1 MERIGEV
8 TAVRGEWLEVTFCRP
23 ADCEKCNACH
33 GGQKQTVLRLKGQ
46 AAVGDMA
53 VVEMPTATFMR
64 ASALAYAM
72 PLLCLMAG
80 LLLGS
85 GLFPASADLAG
96 CIGALAGLAVSAL
109 ALKLTERRRRQDA
122 RWQPKLTQIIPKE
135 GANDHGN

>member
-33 GGQKQTVLRLKGQ
+33 GGQKQTVLHLRGQ
-46 AAVGDMA
+46 AAIGDTA
-53 VVEMPTATFMR
+53 VVEMPTETFMR
-64 ASALAYAM
+64 ASALAYAL
-72 PLLCLMAG
+72 PLLLMMAG

-85 GLFPASADLAG
+85 GLFPHRADLAG
-96 CIGALAGLAVSAL
+96 CIGAISGLAVAAL
-109 ALKLTERRRRQDA
+109 VLKLTEKHRRREA
-122 RWQPKLTQIIPKE
+122 HWQPRLTQIIPKE